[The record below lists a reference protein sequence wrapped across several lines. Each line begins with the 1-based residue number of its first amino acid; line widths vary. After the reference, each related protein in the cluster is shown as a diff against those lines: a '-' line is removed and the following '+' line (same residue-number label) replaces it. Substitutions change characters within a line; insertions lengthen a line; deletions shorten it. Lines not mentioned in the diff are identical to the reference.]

1 MEINPYIFRE
11 YDIRGLAEAELT
23 TEVAKAVGAAFGSY
37 LGGSATVTV
46 GRDVRLSSPRLNG
59 DFSAGV
65 RGSGC
70 DVIELGMVP
79 TPLVYY
85 SVGKLGADASAA
97 ITGSHNPVEYNGFK
111 LSKGQ
116 LSLFGSEIQ
125 EIRSIIDSESFTS
138 GSGGSTEKSIE
149 SAYVEEIQGKI
160 EIARS
165 LRIAVDAGNGTAGP
179 LILEL
184 MKRLG
189 IEVLPLY
196 CEPDGRF
203 PNHLPDPTIPEYVE
217 DLRKLVMSEQVD
229 MGIGLDGDGDRI
241 GAIDDKGRI
250 IWGDQ
255 LVALFA
261 GEILAR
267 NPGGTIIFD
276 VKCSQGLEEHIRA
289 LGGRPL
295 MWRTGHSL
303 IKRKLNEEK
312 ALLAGEMSGHMFF
325 ADDYYGYDDAIF
337 AAARLV
343 ALASRTERPLSALID
358 ELPQYVSTPEIRL
371 ECPDSLK
378 FQLVERLTEFFKR
391 DHQVIDIDG
400 ARVLF
405 GDGWGLVR
413 ASNTQPA
420 LVARFEA
427 RSDERLE
434 EIRSEVLTRVASL
447 KSEMVGTSHGK

>member
-11 YDIRGLAEAELT
+11 YDIRGLAETELT
-23 TEVAKAVGAAFGSY
+23 PKVAEAVGRAFGTY
-37 LGGSATVTV
+37 LGGSAKVAV
-46 GRDVRLSSPRLNG
+46 GRDVRLSSPRLDG

-65 RGSGC
+65 RASGC

-85 SVGKLGADASAA
+85 SVGRLGADGSAV

-111 LSKGQ
+111 LSKGH

-125 EIRSIIDSESFTS
+125 EILKIIESSNFLT
-138 GSGGSTEKSIE
+138 GSGQSTRESIGP
-149 SAYVEEIQGKI
+149 AYIEEVLGRI
-160 EIARS
+160 EIGRK
-165 LRIAVDAGNGTAGP
+165 LRVAVDAGNGTCGP
-179 LILEL
+179 LVLEL
-184 MKRLG
+184 MQGLG
-189 IEVLPLY
+189 IEVVPLY

-217 DLRKLVMSEQVD
+217 DLRKLVLSEQVD
-229 MGIGLDGDGDRI
+229 MGIGFDGDGDRI

-255 LVALFA
+255 LVAIFA
-261 GEILAR
+261 GDILAR
-267 NPGGTIIFD
+267 RPGGTIIFD
-276 VKCSQGLEEHIRA
+276 VKCSQGLEEHIKA
-289 LGGRPL
+289 LGGKPL
-295 MWRTGHSL
+295 MWRTGHSI
-303 IKRKLNEEK
+303 IKRKLKEEK
-312 ALLAGEMSGHMFF
+312 ALMAGEMSGHMFF
-325 ADDYYGYDDAIF
+325 ADDYYGYDDAIY

-343 ALASRTERPLSALID
+343 ALVSHSERPLSALID

-378 FQLVERLTEFFKR
+378 FQLVERLREFFKKE
-391 DHQVIDIDG
+391 HQVIEIDG
-400 ARVLF
+400 ARILF

-427 RSDERLE
+427 RSAERLD
-434 EIRSEVLTRVASL
+434 EIKSEVLAKVTSL
-447 KSEMVGTSHGK
+447 KTEMIGSGHA